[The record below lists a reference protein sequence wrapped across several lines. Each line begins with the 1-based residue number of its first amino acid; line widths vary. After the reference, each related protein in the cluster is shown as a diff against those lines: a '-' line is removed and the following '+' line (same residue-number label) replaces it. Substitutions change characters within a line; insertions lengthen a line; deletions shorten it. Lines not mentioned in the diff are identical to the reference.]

1 MMGGM
6 DDMGGGGGGFSTQ
19 YPGQSYMSGMA
30 TNYSFLSIFVKYH

>member
-30 TNYSFLSIFVKYH
+30 TNSPFYQF